1 MSALRRGVRNAV
13 ATLRWRLVRPSLQT
27 RTLGRA
33 AIGPAHPSH
42 TSVVTD
48 LDQEVLQRAFLC
60 FAPPLAR

>member
-48 LDQEVLQRAFLC
+48 QEVLQRAFLC